1 MFRRLALAAVAPAAA
16 VMFFAS
22 PAEAATPVTT
32 MQADIATL
40 TNVQRKS
47 HGCGA
52 VTVNANITTAAR
64 AHSVWMAKTGTFSHT
79 GSGGSNFSVRLKA
92 AGYKKPGGENIAW
105 GYRSANDVVQAW
117 MKSPGHR
124 ANILNCKFK
133 TVGVGAAYSA
143 NGTAYFTQDFGF

>member
-1 MFRRLALAAVAPAAA
+1 MFRRLALAAIAPAAA
-16 VMFFAS
+16 VMFLAT
-22 PAEAATPVTT
+22 PAQAATPVTT
-32 MQADIATL
+32 LQADIAKL

-52 VTVNANITTAAR
+52 ATVNTNIVKAAR

-79 GSGGSNFSVRLKA
+79 GSGGSNFSARVKA

-105 GYRSANDVVQAW
+105 GYRSANEVVQAW

-133 TVGVGAAYSA
+133 TVGVGAAYAA
-143 NGTAYFTQDFGF
+143 NGAAYYTQDFGF

>member
-1 MFRRLALAAVAPAAA
+1 MFRRLALAALAPAAA
-16 VMFFAS
+16 VTLLAT
-22 PAEAATPVTT
+22 PAQAATPVTT
-32 MQADIATL
+32 LQADIAKL

-52 VTVNANITTAAR
+52 LTVDSKITKAAR
-64 AHSVWMAKTGTFSHT
+64 AHSGWMARTGTFSHT
-79 GSGGSNFSVRLKA
+79 GSGGSNFSARLKA

-105 GYRSANDVVQAW
+105 GYRSATEVMTGW

-133 TVGVGAAYSA
+133 TIGVGAAYSA
-143 NGTAYFTQDFGF
+143 GGTAYYTQDFGF